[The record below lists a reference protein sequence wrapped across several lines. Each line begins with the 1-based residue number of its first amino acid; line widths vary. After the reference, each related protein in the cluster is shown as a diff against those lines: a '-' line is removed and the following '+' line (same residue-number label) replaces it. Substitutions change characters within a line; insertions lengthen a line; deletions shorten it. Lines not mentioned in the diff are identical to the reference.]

1 LKVIFNHLKGGF
13 MTKEVLQGKVVSDC
27 KVEVEATGLEFL
39 KDNTQSKGLL
49 RFQKQQ
55 VTNQQVKEEMA
66 RELAAME
73 LPEDA
78 VNQILHLEDEPPF

>member
-1 LKVIFNHLKGGF
+1 

-27 KVEVEATGLEFL
+27 KVEVEATGLEFQNE
-39 KDNTQSKGLL
+39 NTQSKGLL

-55 VTNQQVKEEMA
+55 VTNLQVKEEMA
-66 RELAAME
+66 RELTAME

>member
-1 LKVIFNHLKGGF
+1 
-13 MTKEVLQGKVVSDC
+13 MTKEVLQGKVVSDG

-55 VTNQQVKEEMA
+55 VTNLQVKEEMA
-66 RELAAME
+66 RELTSME

>member
-1 LKVIFNHLKGGF
+1 
-13 MTKEVLQGKVVSDC
+13 MTKEVLSVKDANCYMAKGEVVS
-27 KVEVEATGLEFL
+27 LEI
-39 KDNTQSKGLL
+39 KNEYTQSPGLL

-55 VTNQQVKEEMA
+55 VTNLQVKEEMA

-78 VNQILHLEDEPPF
+78 VNQILHLEDEVPF

>member
-1 LKVIFNHLKGGF
+1 
-13 MTKEVLQGKVVSDC
+13 MTKEVLQGKGVSDG
-27 KVEVEATGLEFL
+27 KVEVEATGLEFP

-55 VTNQQVKEEMA
+55 VTNLQVKEAMA
-66 RELAAME
+66 RELTAME

-78 VNQILHLEDEPPF
+78 VNKILHIEEEPLF